1 MSPILGSVPLLYL
14 RLDSTH
20 SSLRQSPAPIGSSWD
35 SRHVVWVMP
44 GLNNESCLKLLSLH
58 GLISINAMSSREKIS
73 IANLLR
79 CLLAILRHRPHF
91 ENSNGAMYRNKIWQY
106 RSVNCSF
113 LRFTC
118 LFTFAERQ
126 VRSMALDILFNMKKG
141 SNLSR
146 HCNIDIVSSLVKI
159 SKLISWNERVRMLN
173 SQLCGRYLNH
183 IQLML
188 ICPYIL
194 KHVDWLISMR

>member
-1 MSPILGSVPLLYL
+1 
-14 RLDSTH
+14 
-20 SSLRQSPAPIGSSWD
+20 
-35 SRHVVWVMP
+35 
-44 GLNNESCLKLLSLH
+44 
-58 GLISINAMSSREKIS
+58 MSSREKIS

-126 VRSMALDILFNMKKG
+126 G

-159 SKLISWNERVRMLN
+159 SKLIS
-173 SQLCGRYLNH
+173 
-183 IQLML
+183 
-188 ICPYIL
+188 
-194 KHVDWLISMR
+194 